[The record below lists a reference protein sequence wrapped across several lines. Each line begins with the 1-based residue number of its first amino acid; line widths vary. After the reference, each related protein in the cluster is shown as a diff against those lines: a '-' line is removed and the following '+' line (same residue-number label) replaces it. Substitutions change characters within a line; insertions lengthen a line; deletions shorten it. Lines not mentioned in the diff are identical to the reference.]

1 MMEGTGFY
9 DVRMVGLSHVL
20 KLYLGVSRGM
30 WCDEGNRVL

>member
-1 MMEGTGFY
+1 MML
-9 DVRMVGLSHVL
+9 RMVGLSHVL